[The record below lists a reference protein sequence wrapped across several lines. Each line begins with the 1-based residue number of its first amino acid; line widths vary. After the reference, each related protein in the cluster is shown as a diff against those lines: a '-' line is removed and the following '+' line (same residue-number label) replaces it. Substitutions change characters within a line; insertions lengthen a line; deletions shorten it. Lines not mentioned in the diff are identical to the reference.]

1 MAPYSQYS
9 PSFLYSQPPLP
20 AEPVYNITPENL
32 AAFINSSNMSVHL
45 ARENARL
52 QFQLQQKALRE
63 EAYMTTISSNG
74 KTMVLTES
82 GRATELLSDCIAE
95 SFMVVRSGPI
105 SLPVQIWLLFSAH
118 TGSIIL
124 EEAEFLNDK
133 LLLHKLQSSGV
144 GVVVR
149 KSTRQTA
156 ALIRQL
162 VTKVMRP
169 VELSFYAGWM
179 KATDKNPRFLPFDP
193 FSSHQRDSIHWK
205 PPFSGK
211 RLPIAAERATVM
223 MAVNLFTPVCDEF
236 LRWFLFQWFHG
247 AFLFSLLPAAGKSL
261 PLGVC
266 FYSQDPVI
274 QTWLQMLL
282 TWYGDPAI
290 NLSAPTSD
298 FLQGLWT
305 RKDQPLVILETQSNS
320 NAAKNTTHL
329 ENILAVGRISF
340 QNHAESATVPLQAP
354 ITLISSTIS
363 PLSSNPDVLV
373 MDISSEAIN
382 RSLCRSQQWNATLIH
397 EYLQVFAAFVEDRW
411 SDFLTTLD
419 EGYSTAQTLC
429 TMGTSRTLE
438 ALGTLIGISKFTAT
452 FLAEQDPD
460 MSSVWSDEEAM
471 FRKLADQLEGLAYTP
486 SSTDLAAQFCQL
498 AQKCLREKIYVLCP
512 EGRDSSGDIRPPVY
526 QYRGDYAFSARAF
539 REMCQKLGASTVQ
552 VSRALSEANLLRGK
566 ATNATT
572 VQTRISLFNAHGI
585 SRWEGVYRIAGDA
598 IEFGDII

>member
-1 MAPYSQYS
+1 MTLDSQYY
-9 PSFLYSQPPLP
+9 PYFLHSQPSLP
-20 AEPVYNITPENL
+20 AEPAYNITPEIL
-32 AAFINSSNMSVHL
+32 AALINSNNMSMHL
-45 ARENARL
+45 AIENERL
-52 QFQLQQKALRE
+52 QSKLQQKTLKE
-63 EAYMTTISSNG
+63 EAYMTTIAASG

-82 GRATELLSDCIAE
+82 GRATELLSDCITE
-95 SFMVVRSGPI
+95 SLMVFRSGPF
-105 SLPVQIWLLFSAH
+105 SLPVQIWLFFSAH

-124 EEAEFLNDK
+124 EESEFLNDK
-133 LLLHKLQSSGV
+133 LLLHKLQTSGI

-162 VTKVMRP
+162 ATKVMRP
-169 VELSFYAGWM
+169 VALSFYAGWM
-179 KATDKNPRFLPFDP
+179 KTTNSNPRFLPFEP
-193 FSSHQRDSIHWK
+193 FSSHQHDATHWRM
-205 PPFSGK
+205 PVEM
-211 RLPIAAERATVM
+211 RLPIAAERATVK

-247 AFLFSLLPAAGKSL
+247 SFLFSLLPAAGKTL

-274 QTWLQMLL
+274 QTWLQTLL
-282 TWYGDPAI
+282 TWYGDSAI
-290 NLSAPTSD
+290 NLSSPTSEFSQD
-298 FLQGLWT
+298 LWA

-320 NAAKNTTHL
+320 NTEKNTAHL

-340 QNHAESATVPLQAP
+340 QSHAESASAPLQAP

-382 RSLCRSQQWNATLIH
+382 RSLCRSQQRNATLIH

-411 SDFLTTLD
+411 SDFLTALD

-460 MSSVWSDEEAM
+460 ISSVWSDEEAM
-471 FRKLADQLEGLAYTP
+471 FWKLADQLEGLAYTP
-486 SSTDLAAQFCQL
+486 SSTDLAAQFCHL

-512 EGRDSSGDIRPPVY
+512 EGRDASGDIRPPVY
-526 QYRGDYAFSARAF
+526 QYRGDYAFSTRAF
-539 REMCQKLGASTVQ
+539 RDLCQKLAASTVQ

-572 VQTRISLFNAHGI
+572 VQTRIALFNAHGI

-598 IEFGDII
+598 IEFGDIL